1 MSLYGAA
8 IFRKGFATMQTIKDW
23 YLGGMVPTQDD
34 AEFERKHPRKGGKFA
49 KKGEGGGVPTKSEEL
64 KADIQY
70 AKKWIA
76 DAKAGKFTASKELIK
91 RNEKYLD
98 GLVRLNDFIDLH
110 GTEVKNGADY
120 SRRIEFLMQNRQ
132 HLEIDSIAS
141 VMADARIGK
150 FGNFILY
157 PSAKNGAAANVAAH
171 CESLGLGVKKTAKG
185 NIQVFMKDAPKE
197 TVGQKK
203 DDGAKAKGFDVSADS
218 LKEKV
223 KTMPK
228 LSDGVEVSVE
238 GKGGKVSVAVTF
250 NGALSEEDTKKIAD
264 HLGVDLMQKEYDNS
278 GWVVYDAYAKDS
290 VPSFMMIDQYRS
302 RDEVAL
308 AVADRP
314 ALAKVAPMTPE
325 ESVAYYQSVGR
336 NARIGEKDGKK
347 GIFTSI
353 DLGDGKTSQEEFC
366 STQYA
371 TDFMHNHILRN
382 KKYGFPVKF
391 AVPKRWSDAIAK
403 TSLYKKYSGESK

>member
-1 MSLYGAA
+1 
-8 IFRKGFATMQTIKDW
+8 MQTIKDW
-23 YLGGMVPTQDD
+23 YLGGMVPAQDD
-34 AEFERKHPRKGGKFA
+34 AEFEKKHPRKGGKFA

-64 KADIQY
+64 KEDIQY

-110 GTEVKNGADY
+110 GTEVKDGADY

-203 DDGAKAKGFDVSADS
+203 DDAAKSAEDMIRDGFMKYCKKGNEGDVEKLVSERIEK
-218 LKEKV
+218 LKGYTK
-223 KTMPK
+223 
-228 LSDGVEVSVE
+228 
-238 GKGGKVSVAVTF
+238 
-250 NGALSEEDTKKIAD
+250 EELDNEIQWWNREINLFTRLHEARGDKD
-264 HLGVDLMQKEYDNS
+264 HLGIEKMGFYKDALTVLRKE
-278 GWVVYDAYAKDS
+278 K
-290 VPSFMMIDQYRS
+290 F
-302 RDEVAL
+302 
-308 AVADRP
+308 
-314 ALAKVAPMTPE
+314 
-325 ESVAYYQSVGR
+325 
-336 NARIGEKDGKK
+336 GEK
-347 GIFTSI
+347 
-353 DLGDGKTSQEEFC
+353 
-366 STQYA
+366 
-371 TDFMHNHILRN
+371 
-382 KKYGFPVKF
+382 
-391 AVPKRWSDAIAK
+391 
-403 TSLYKKYSGESK
+403 